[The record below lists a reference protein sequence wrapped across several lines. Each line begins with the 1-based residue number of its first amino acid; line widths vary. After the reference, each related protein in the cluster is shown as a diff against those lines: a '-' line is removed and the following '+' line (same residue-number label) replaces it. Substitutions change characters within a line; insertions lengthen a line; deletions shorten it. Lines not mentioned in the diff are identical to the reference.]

1 MSTLRGVIRPRLVSD
16 VTCLRAV
23 EVPPPDE
30 CSERPTPASPP
41 LSSWYL
47 FVGYASGVV
56 AVYNCA
62 TYRELWSA
70 QLHDAE
76 ASVIELHV
84 ASHFCGTFVLFTQ
97 SRRGEV
103 TQWEVDWAGRRFVHN
118 ARLDLPGRTDG
129 GGAGAGA
136 GAEVVYSFARM
147 CFAPGA
153 GIVAF
158 PSGEKT
164 VTVCVYGERLE
175 FRKFELDFSQ
185 SEGGMVTSLSATH
198 ARVPLSFGP
207 DPGPNCQERG
217 GVARTVALICVG
229 FESGLVKAIGLEP
242 RDSSET
248 TITRDIPGIGTDPCV
263 ALGCMGRRSP
273 SHNDVLVARGFA
285 GDGTGAAEAGE
296 AEAGE
301 AADTSSSGRNP
312 PLVHLDTVSFGSLS
326 LSARSVV
333 GFTALDHEPGAR
345 VMDPPKGMTAT
356 LRGMD
361 QIVYR
366 DDGKYVAVA
375 CWDGKVRIYKVDT
388 GKLVDVIAQH
398 AQAVTCFAFVSCK
411 LMALGSRD
419 GTVSI
424 HSI

>member
-1 MSTLRGVIRPRLVSD
+1 M
-16 VTCLRAV
+16 
-23 EVPPPDE
+23 
-30 CSERPTPASPP
+30 
-41 LSSWYL
+41 
-47 FVGYASGVV
+47 
-56 AVYNCA
+56 
-62 TYRELWSA
+62 
-70 QLHDAE
+70 
-76 ASVIELHV
+76 
-84 ASHFCGTFVLFTQ
+84 
-97 SRRGEV
+97 
-103 TQWEVDWAGRRFVHN
+103 
-118 ARLDLPGRTDG
+118 
-129 GGAGAGA
+129 
-136 GAEVVYSFARM
+136 
-147 CFAPGA
+147 
-153 GIVAF
+153 
-158 PSGEKT
+158 
-164 VTVCVYGERLE
+164 
-175 FRKFELDFSQ
+175 
-185 SEGGMVTSLSATH
+185 
-198 ARVPLSFGP
+198 
-207 DPGPNCQERG
+207 
-217 GVARTVALICVG
+217 G

-285 GDGTGAAEAGE
+285 GDGTGA

-375 CWDGKVRIYKVDT
+375 CWDGKVRIYKGDT
-388 GKLVDVIAQH
+388 GKLVDVIARTGRDVLCVRLV
-398 AQAVTCFAFVSCK
+398 QA
-411 LMALGSRD
+411 D
-419 GTVSI
+419 GARVQGWDRFYSFHMI
-424 HSI
+424 DSYL